1 MNCHLTLGRIKGH
14 AFGLGGWAEFPDS
27 LHVPAAVLE
36 KRTRSPEYDSR
47 PLCRPLT
54 IAGKNSLSLKGY
66 PSTFIIDGKR
76 AVTFAKISKSHGG
89 RAKAE
94 EVLKVLTGS
103 LDRTV
108 G

>member
-1 MNCHLTLGRIKGH
+1 MQSVTSPFSSPR
-14 AFGLGGWAEFPDS
+14 
-27 LHVPAAVLE
+27 
-36 KRTRSPEYDSR
+36 RS
-47 PLCRPLT
+47 LT
-54 IAGKNSLSLKGY
+54 IAGKNSLSLIGY
-66 PSTFIIDGKR
+66 LSTFISDGKR
-76 AVTFAKISKSHGG
+76 AVTFARISKSHGG

>member
-1 MNCHLTLGRIKGH
+1 MVNCHLTLGRIKGQ

-47 PLCRPLT
+47 PLCRSLT

-66 PSTFIIDGKR
+66 PSTFVIDGKR
-76 AVTFAKISKSHGG
+76 GQSRSQGSVRATAAG
-89 RAKAE
+89 R
-94 EVLKVLTGS
+94 
-103 LDRTV
+103 RPRRC
-108 G
+108 